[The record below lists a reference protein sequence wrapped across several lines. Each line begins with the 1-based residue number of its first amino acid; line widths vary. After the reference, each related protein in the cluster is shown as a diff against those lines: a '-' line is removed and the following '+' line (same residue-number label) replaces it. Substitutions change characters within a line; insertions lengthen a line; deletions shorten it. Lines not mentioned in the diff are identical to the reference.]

1 METPLINTE
10 KFAKIV
16 EDLLVLNQQY
26 NHVFQ
31 ESEFS
36 KYCVSV
42 LRKNF
47 YDYIHTDKYTAICKV
62 HIKQESH
69 IAVCLDE
76 THYVSNFA
84 LFKGQVAVLLRIL
97 PYLGYIVHRFDKRT
111 IWTYDRK
118 IDRIAY
124 LKSNFVGVAINDS
137 RKYEEENKSEFG
149 INY

>member
-97 PYLGYIVHRFDKRT
+97 PYLGYIVHRFDKV
-111 IWTYDRK
+111 IIFDLIK
-118 IDRIAY
+118 II
-124 LKSNFVGVAINDS
+124 
-137 RKYEEENKSEFG
+137 EN
-149 INY
+149 YMDL